1 MIDQASVFA
10 ERYKGRP
17 QILQA
22 TVLGQGG
29 DPNLDPYTA
38 LRALQ
43 LIKESN
49 RMEMARQAQQ
59 PTSAPSLLS
68 DAMAPVQPPA
78 MPMGAPVAQGQPP
91 QGMPPQRPMPQ
102 GMPQG
107 PAPQAPV
114 MQASGGLAGMHTP
127 EEHYAGG
134 GILAFA
140 DEGLVR
146 DGTSTQEGN
155 AGEAEAQR
163 AWAKMQAEAQG
174 DDDGEDTGDDGSPAD
189 QARFNRL
196 ATKKLEALA
205 KYDPK
210 EMSAE
215 DQKKF
220 ISDYITR
227 ARQSAGTDIY
237 APAQADQA
245 AREEARKSNMGQMS
259 GLALLQAAGAVLKG
273 RNLAEGASNAAP
285 AYATAM
291 NEAMRADQAEK
302 RSIEQMNFSLA
313 DAQRKER
320 QGYHR
325 DANAALGEARKF
337 QADANKAK
345 FDRDKALAEIAVRGS
360 AANRMPSKGAGAG
373 SGPKLAE
380 QLAAAEIAYEKDPSK
395 ENLQTVKGLRT
406 AANQMRSMYST
417 SNITSE
423 SGPVKAG
430 TSLTTG
436 TAPVQE
442 KVDAA
447 VSAAMKT
454 FGNLDP
460 AYRKAKRTGNT
471 AEAARLWSEEEAR
484 QRAIFRNTEGVTQN
498 PLPAPITNT
507 RGTMS
512 APRTSVPP
520 PPPGFNLNT
529 R

>member
-114 MQASGGLAGMHTP
+114 MQASGGLAGMHVP

-140 DEGLVR
+140 DEGLVDSDAEPR
-146 DGTSTQEGN
+146 SADASDSSRLAEQYRLYGEG
-155 AGEAEAQR
+155 
-163 AWAKMQAEAQG
+163 KL
-174 DDDGEDTGDDGSPAD
+174 DDGEDTGDDGSPAD

-210 EMSAE
+210 EMSAA
-215 DQKKF
+215 DQRQF

-227 ARQSAGTDIY
+227 ARQSAGPDIY
-237 APAQADQA
+237 APAQADQS

-360 AANRMPSKGAGAG
+360 AANRPLRSGAGAG
-373 SGPKLAE
+373 GGTKLAE

-395 ENLQTVKGLRT
+395 ENLQTVKGLR
-406 AANQMRSMYST
+406 AAASQMRSMTST

-471 AEAARLWSEEEAR
+471 TEAARLWSEEEAR

-507 RGTMS
+507 RGTTS

>member
-10 ERYKGRP
+10 ERYKSNP
-17 QILQA
+17 QVLQA
-22 TVLGQGG
+22 SVLGHGG
-29 DPNLDPYTA
+29 DPHLDPYTA

-43 LIKESN
+43 LIKETN
-49 RMEMARQAQQ
+49 QMAMARQAQQ

-68 DAMAPVQPPA
+68 DAMTPPQPPA

-91 QGMPPQRPMPQ
+91 QGMPQGMPQRPM
-102 GMPQG
+102 
-107 PAPQAPV
+107 PQAPV
-114 MQASGGLAGMHTP
+114 MQASGGLAGMHVP

-140 DEGLVR
+140 EGELVDSNVEPKSADASNMSR
-146 DGTSTQEGN
+146 LAEQYGLYGEGRL
-155 AGEAEAQR
+155 G
-163 AWAKMQAEAQG
+163 
-174 DDDGEDTGDDGSPAD
+174 DDGEDTGGDGSPFD

-196 ATKKLEALA
+196 ATQRLDALA
-205 KYDPK
+205 KYNPK
-210 EMSAE
+210 EMSAAE
-215 DQKKF
+215 QEAFLSK
-220 ISDYITR
+220 YITR
-227 ARQSAGTDIY
+227 ARREAGPDIY
-237 APAQADQA
+237 SPAQADQA
-245 AREEARKSNMGQMS
+245 AREEARKANMGQMS

-285 AYATAM
+285 AYASAM
-291 NEAMRADQAEK
+291 GEAMRADQAEK
-302 RSIEQMNFSLA
+302 RSIEQMNFALA
-313 DAQRKER
+313 DAKRKEN

-325 DANAALGEARKF
+325 DANSALEAARKF
-337 QADANKAK
+337 QADANKAG
-345 FDRDKALAEIAVRGS
+345 FDRDKAVAELAVRGA
-360 AANRMPSKGAGAG
+360 AANRPLRSGAGAG

-395 ENLQTVKGLRT
+395 ENLQTVKGLR
-406 AANQMRSMYST
+406 AAASQMRSMT
-417 SNITSE
+417 SNVTSE

-471 AEAARLWSEEEAR
+471 TEANRLWAEEEAR
-484 QRAIFRNTEGVTQN
+484 QRAVFKTTEGVTQN
-498 PLPAPITNT
+498 PRPAPIT
-507 RGTMS
+507 RGGLS
-512 APRTSVPP
+512 APRISPPAGFVPD
-520 PPPGFNLNT
+520 
-529 R
+529 

>member
-10 ERYKGRP
+10 ERYKGNP

-22 TVLGQGG
+22 TVLGQGS

-49 RMEMARQAQQ
+49 QMAMARQAQQ

-68 DAMAPVQPPA
+68 DAMTPPQPPA

-91 QGMPPQRPMPQ
+91 QGMPQGMPQRPM
-102 GMPQG
+102 
-107 PAPQAPV
+107 PQAPV
-114 MQASGGLAGMHTP
+114 MQASGGLAAMHVP

-134 GILAFA
+134 GILAFSGE
-140 DEGLVR
+140 DDSLVR

-155 AGEAEAQR
+155 AGEAEAQK
-163 AWAKMQAEAQG
+163 AWARMQANG
-174 DDDGEDTGDDGSPAD
+174 DEGEDTGGDGSPAD
-189 QARFNRL
+189 QAAYNRFVLQRL
-196 ATKKLEALA
+196 KAMQS
-205 KYDPK
+205 YNPK
-210 EMSAE
+210 EMSAAE
-215 DQKKF
+215 QEAF
-220 ISDYITR
+220 LSRYITR
-227 ARQSAGTDIY
+227 AKKEAGPDIY
-237 APAQADQA
+237 SPAQADQA
-245 AREEARKSNMGQMS
+245 AREEARKANMGQMS

-285 AYATAM
+285 AYASAM
-291 NEAMRADQAEK
+291 GEAMRADQAEK
-302 RSIEQMNFSLA
+302 RSIEQMNFALA
-313 DAQRKER
+313 DARRKEN

-325 DANAALGEARKF
+325 DANSALEAARKF
-337 QADANKAK
+337 QADANKAGFEK
-345 FDRDKALAEIAVRGS
+345 EKSLAEIGVKGA
-360 AANRMPSKGAGAG
+360 AANRPLRSGAGAG

-395 ENLQTVKGLRT
+395 ENLQTVKGLR
-406 AANQMRSMYST
+406 AAASQMRSMT
-417 SNITSE
+417 SNVTSE

-471 AEAARLWSEEEAR
+471 TEANRLWAEEEAR
-484 QRAIFRNTEGVTQN
+484 QRAVFKTTEGVTQN
-498 PLPAPITNT
+498 PLPAPIQGTAAA

-512 APRTSVPP
+512 APRASSATNQKVIK
-520 PPPGFNLNT
+520 LD
-529 R
+529 